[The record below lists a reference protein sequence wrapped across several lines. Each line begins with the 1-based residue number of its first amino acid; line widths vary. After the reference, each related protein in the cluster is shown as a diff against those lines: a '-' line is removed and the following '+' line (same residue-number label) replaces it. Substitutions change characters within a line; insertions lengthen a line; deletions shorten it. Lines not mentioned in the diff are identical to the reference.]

1 MKERSFKVAVLHF
14 MVLPDRCHSHLWE
27 STAADWL
34 SCTAEVN
41 LSLSEIP

>member
-34 SCTAEVN
+34 SCAAEVN